1 MQKNILCRVKSQDC
15 CGCGACANKCP
26 VKAISMREN
35 EEGFLAPAIDENL
48 CTDCG
53 LCARAC
59 PALNVRYE
67 NTTEPECYAAMAED
81 EIRMKSSS
89 GGIFSLLAEH
99 IIDKGGYVCGAAF
112 NKDWSVS
119 HIIIDNKQDLAKLRG
134 SKYVQSDIENC
145 YRETKKLLDA
155 GKEVLFSGCPCQIAG
170 LYSFLGKN
178 MKSCLRSTFSATAH
192 PPPEFGR
199 NISVK
204 LFRIKKLPAS
214 TFETRKKS
222 AGPVL
227 IAPSLWETETKSCLT
242 TIPKCFTTPP

>member
-119 HIIIDNKQDLAKLRG
+119 HIIIDN
-134 SKYVQSDIENC
+134 
-145 YRETKKLLDA
+145 
-155 GKEVLFSGCPCQIAG
+155 
-170 LYSFLGKN
+170 
-178 MKSCLRSTFSATAH
+178 
-192 PPPEFGR
+192 
-199 NISVK
+199 
-204 LFRIKKLPAS
+204 
-214 TFETRKKS
+214 
-222 AGPVL
+222 
-227 IAPSLWETETKSCLT
+227 
-242 TIPKCFTTPP
+242 

>member
-53 LCARAC
+53 LCAKAC

-99 IIDKGGYVCGAAF
+99 IIDKGGYICGAAF

-134 SKYVQSDIENC
+134 SK
-145 YRETKKLLDA
+145 
-155 GKEVLFSGCPCQIAG
+155 
-170 LYSFLGKN
+170 
-178 MKSCLRSTFSATAH
+178 
-192 PPPEFGR
+192 
-199 NISVK
+199 SVSYTH
-204 LFRIKKLPAS
+204 LTLP
-214 TFETRKKS
+214 
-222 AGPVL
+222 
-227 IAPSLWETETKSCLT
+227 T
-242 TIPKCFTTPP
+242 T